1 MTEKIRVEEFEVTG
15 EKLIETV
22 KEIVKGGNVR
32 RVGIRNREGEMVFE
46 FPLTA
51 GVVGALILPRL
62 AALSAIAVLAARWT
76 IVVEKV
82 VEVEVGEVAEA

>member
-1 MTEKIRVEEFEVTG
+1 MSEQVRIEELEVTG

-22 KEIVKGGNVR
+22 KEIFHGGNIR
-32 RVGIRNREGEMVFE
+32 RIGIRNRDGETVME

-62 AALSAIAVLAARWT
+62 AALGAIAALAARWT
-76 IVVEKV
+76 IVVERI
-82 VEVEVGEVAEA
+82 VEVGEVAEA